1 MQHQLDIIGRE
12 PTISE
17 HMQCPSCGIQNPGH
31 SSFCVNCGVAIFA
44 DENKPHL
51 GHYRLES
58 KLGEGGMGVVY
69 RAIDEKL
76 HREVAIKVLHPH
88 LLKHE
93 NLKERFRREARMHA
107 KIIHPNIVTL
117 LSLYEDGDHMA
128 LVMEMIHGKNLKE
141 YLREHPR
148 LDLTDIIRISEA
160 VLSGLDAAHRQ
171 GMVHRDLKPANVMLA
186 TNGDIKLMDF
196 GLAKPK
202 HGDDDLTQS
211 GATVGSFRYMAPEQI
226 LNQPV
231 DGRTDLYAFGIL
243 LYQMLTGRL
252 PFDSSSS
259 GGEFEIM
266 EKQVRHEPVPPIEIN
281 PNIPGDLSDLVVRM
295 LAKDKENRPG
305 SCEAVQRKL
314 LEILSQAERLLR
326 GHASQIINRPPIQP
340 EQSSGEIARG
350 LIRAWSRQFVRL
362 LNDAGYRLRPWLWEK
377 PAAYIRA
384 ALHRQHGTAPQTRM
398 SMDIQRLMTIKWQGP
413 AVWAGVIVAL
423 LVVGWALIS
432 VIHVAERPV
441 AGGPATPPV
450 KAVQEKE
457 PVKVEIA
464 KSAPQPKPAAPSASS
479 TAKEDTSTKVATVTK
494 EHPKAAP
501 AKAKPRTRH
510 KTVRKSRPKPRTAV
524 AAASDSRASITY
536 RVSYQISNSE
546 SDEISPHKPNEFRGG
561 SRLYFPSLKDNRT
574 DFFRAFK
581 KGWVR
586 LYFDQ
591 PVHLSAI
598 NIHKISISSGDFK
611 GGNIELAVQ
620 DDRGHWTVLFRSK
633 NKVIDSPLLI
643 HGSPAAMAQV
653 KGVRLRFTSPEPLTV
668 GPIDL
673 LP

>member
-1 MQHQLDIIGRE
+1 MFGDDN
-12 PTISE
+12 
-17 HMQCPSCGIQNPGH
+17 M
-31 SSFCVNCGVAIFA
+31 
-44 DENKPHL
+44 PHL

-76 HREVAIKVLHPH
+76 SREVAIKVLHPH

-117 LSLYEDGDHMA
+117 LSLFEDGDHMA

-148 LDLTDIIRISEA
+148 PDLADVVRISEA
-160 VLSGLDAAHRQ
+160 ILSGLDAAHRQ

-231 DGRTDLYAFGIL
+231 DVRTDLYAFGIL
-243 LYQMLTGRL
+243 LYQMLTGKL
-252 PFDSSSS
+252 PFDSTSS

-266 EKQVRHEPVPPIEIN
+266 EKQVRHDPTPPNELN
-281 PNIPGDLSDLVVRM
+281 PLLPSELSELVIRL
-295 LAKDKENRPG
+295 LAKDKDSRPG
-305 SCEAVQRKL
+305 NCEVVQRKL
-314 LEILSQAERLLR
+314 LEILQQAERLR
-326 GHASQIINRPPIQP
+326 SHSSQIIKRPNIKP
-340 EQSSGEIARG
+340 EENAKEIARG
-350 LIRAWSRQFVRL
+350 LIRAWSRQFVRML
-362 LNDAGYRLRPWLWEK
+362 VNAAWQARVWAWEK
-377 PAAYIRA
+377 PVSYLRGMQ
-384 ALHRQHGTAPQTRM
+384 LQQRTGTALSGGM
-398 SMDIQRLMTIKWQGP
+398 ASLSQRLSSWSTRLSAGLQRLKAVKWQGP
-413 AVWAGVIVAL
+413 LVWSGVAVVLFAL
-423 LVVGWALIS
+423 GWVLVS
-432 VIHVAERPV
+432 VIHVAERPGEQAPV
-441 AGGPATPPV
+441 ASSADKPRKTQVAQTQVDKKPSPTHAEPAAAPAAKKAEPTPPPQKV
-450 KAVQEKE
+450 AEAVHE
-457 PVKVEIA
+457 
-464 KSAPQPKPAAPSASS
+464 APKPKPA
-479 TAKEDTSTKVATVTK
+479 
-494 EHPKAAP
+494 
-501 AKAKPRTRH
+501 PRHR
-510 KTVRKSRPKPRTAV
+510 TVRKREPAPRHPV
-524 AAASDSRASITY
+524 ASADSSASVTY
-536 RVSYQISNSE
+536 KVSYKIRNSE
-546 SDEISPHKPNEFRGG
+546 ADDIDPHKPNEFRGG

-574 DFFRAFK
+574 DFFRAYK

-586 LYFDQ
+586 LYFDR

-598 NIHKISISSGDFK
+598 RIHRLSIGSGDFK
-611 GGNIELAVQ
+611 GGKIELAVQ
-620 DDRGHWTVLFRSK
+620 NDRGRWTVVFRRK
-633 NKVIDSPLLI
+633 DRDIRSPLLI